1 VVQQHNSTRRGGILN
16 SELRQ
21 GFYLNDLLVE
31 PARGTV
37 TGKIRSVH
45 LSPKAMQVLLCLAER
60 SGELVTRD
68 ELIERAWGAGHG
80 SPDALNRA
88 IREIRNTLDDHPDHP
103 EYIQALAKLGFQL
116 MVQPVLPGQRSP
128 GQPDRPSDDPQTVEL
143 GLIDN
148 LKQRGVFKTAVTY
161 LALGWLIIQ
170 VVDVL
175 FDQLHFPDWAGTF
188 VTALMIAGFP
198 IAIVLSWFLELGHG
212 RAVLDDLSPGQ
223 TRQRSFSRSYVSVI
237 VALFIA
243 ALAVFVYDR
252 NVGLPE
258 ASKPEVAI
266 IPGETVLPPIQD
278 HSIAVLPF
286 FNMDGSAESQ
296 IFAQGLVDDV
306 ITRLSRVPGL
316 LVSSRGDAYTLEP
329 NSASQKVRERLR
341 VALYVEGSVQ
351 IKEDRMR
358 IIVQLI
364 DSATGFHVL
373 SRSFDRSREDFF
385 DIRDEITELTVANV
399 RVALPPD
406 TQAASNISGKDP
418 SLDVYVLYRRGMDA
432 LHQPKTIT
440 SLQAAIDWFNEA
452 LDIDPDYAAAHAGKC
467 SAYVEGYPVSDDPAF
482 IENAEISCARALE
495 LNPNLDVVHTALGD
509 LYRATGKYAQAES
522 SYLAALDINPN
533 SVESLSGLGN
543 SYILQNRA
551 DEAEAR
557 FRQAIGLHP
566 GDWSAYN
573 ELGYFLYKSGRYA
586 EAAEQYQVVVALD
599 NTNMIGF
606 TNLGT
611 AYMLAGDFASAA
623 PAFQHAIAIEPRDS
637 TYSNLGLMYYY
648 MGEFGESINAH
659 SQAIKLS
666 PNDHLAWSNLGDA
679 LWVSGRKDQA
689 KDAFQT
695 AEQLAQG
702 ALKVNPNDPG
712 YQMDLAWIE
721 TMLNKGREA
730 KRLIDRARSQAPD
743 DPYVHYYEGLMLLH
757 NGKVDAALSS
767 FEQAVEEGYS
777 VKMLASDPQ
786 LDAIKDDPRLLD
798 MTRQA
803 KKR

>member
-1 VVQQHNSTRRGGILN
+1 LN

-21 GFYLNDLLVE
+21 GFYLKDLLVE
-31 PARGTV
+31 PARGRI
-37 TGKIRSVH
+37 TGRIRSVH
-45 LSPKAMQVLLCLAER
+45 LSPKAMEVLLYLAER

-68 ELIERAWGAGHG
+68 ELIERAWGADQG
-80 SPDALNRA
+80 SPEALNRA
-88 IREIRNTLDDHPDHP
+88 IREIRNTLDDQADHP
-103 EYIQALAKLGFQL
+103 EYIEAIAKLGFQL
-116 MVQPVLPGQRSP
+116 MVQPVLPAQRSSR
-128 GQPDRPSDDPQTVEL
+128 QVTRPSGESQAEEL
-143 GLIDN
+143 GLLDN
-148 LKQRGVFKTAVTY
+148 LKQRGVFETAVAY
-161 LALGWLIIQ
+161 LVVGWLIIQ

-175 FDQLHFPDWAGTF
+175 FDQLHLPDWAGTF
-188 VTALMIAGFP
+188 VTVLVIAGFP
-198 IAIVLSWFLELGHG
+198 IAIVLSWFLELRHG
-212 RAVLDDLSPGQ
+212 RAVLDELPPGE
-223 TRQRSFSRSYVSVI
+223 TRQRSFSRTYVSVI
-237 VALFIA
+237 LALFIA
-243 ALAVFVYDR
+243 ALVVFIYDR

-258 ASKPEVAI
+258 ASVPEVASTPEEI
-266 IPGETVLPPIQD
+266 VLPPVQD
-278 HSIAVLPF
+278 NSIAVLPF
-286 FNMDGSAESQ
+286 FNMDGSTESQ
-296 IFAQGLVDDV
+296 IFSQGLVDDV

-351 IKEDRMR
+351 IKDDRMR

-406 TQAASNISGKDP
+406 TQAASNISGNDP

-432 LHQPKTIT
+432 LHQPKSIT
-440 SLQAAIDWFNEA
+440 SLQEAIDWFTEA

-467 SAYVEGYPVSDDPAF
+467 SAYAEGYPVSDDPAF

-495 LNPNLDVVHTALGD
+495 LNPNLDVIHTALGN
-509 LYRATGKYAQAES
+509 LYLATGKYAEAET

-533 SVESLSGLGN
+533 SVESLSGLGTI
-543 SYILQNRA
+543 YMLQNRA
-551 DEAEAR
+551 DEAENR
-557 FRQAIGLHP
+557 FRQSIGLHP

-573 ELGYFLYKSGRYA
+573 SLGYFLYKSGRYA
-586 EAAEQYQVVVALD
+586 EAAQQYQIVVALD
-599 NTNMIGF
+599 NSNMVGF

-611 AYMLAGDFASAA
+611 AYMLAGDFSSAA
-623 PAFQHAIAIEPRDS
+623 PAFQQAIAIEPRDS

-648 MGEFGESINAH
+648 LGQFEESINAH

-679 LWVSGRKDQA
+679 LWIAGKQEQA
-689 KDAFQT
+689 KDAFET
-695 AEQLAQG
+695 AEQLAQS

-721 TMLNKGREA
+721 TMLDKDQEA

-743 DPYVHYYEGLMLLH
+743 DPYVHYYEGLMFLH
-757 NGKVDAALSS
+757 NGETDAALSS
-767 FEQAVEEGYS
+767 FERSVEKGYS
-777 VKMLASDPQ
+777 VQMLASDPQ
-786 LDAIKDDPRLLD
+786 LAALQGDSRLEQ

-803 KKR
+803 KTQ